1 MQHTPPPQKAQK
13 PVVVPQQQQQQQ
25 TVVSSPLRRPIPS
38 DAGKGEIVLAEA
50 EAPVAVRKAGEKL
63 LRTPPQVT
71 KVIQPLRPH
80 EMDGDDGGSEGQQGG
95 SRSPYSAPVP
105 VLASLAAQV
114 MEKVEAQ
121 QGKGDNALLKEEDL
135 EFLAERSALKE
146 QVELQ
151 ERVAAQDKDL
161 KQHQQKVELLEFQL
175 AKIDGDEIQEQDHV
189 QALVGDLAA
198 LGIHL
203 TDVAQLNQP
212 EVVKSF
218 STTLKVRE
226 RKLAEQLTQTE
237 KLLETKTREVI
248 DRKAATQAR
257 AREAERRQAELT
269 ASIQEETSKQEQLQT
284 DFARQDAALGALLAE
299 TEQKLPSLPLVELQG
314 ERERLARLL
323 AESERAE
330 REMVLEQ
337 ASAVRRAEA
346 MGREMQAK
354 EVARA
359 GILQE
364 NEEEVARE
372 RADREELAARER
384 AATVRVAQE
393 VRAHSVATPGRPVA
407 PKAIEEV
414 PVFSQPLTDE
424 QRERVEG
431 MLRRVEM
438 YLARAKALQSSRKM
452 LYSLALKAG
461 AK

>member
-1 MQHTPPPQKAQK
+1 
-13 PVVVPQQQQQQQ
+13 
-25 TVVSSPLRRPIPS
+25 
-38 DAGKGEIVLAEA
+38 
-50 EAPVAVRKAGEKL
+50 
-63 LRTPPQVT
+63 
-71 KVIQPLRPH
+71 
-80 EMDGDDGGSEGQQGG
+80 
-95 SRSPYSAPVP
+95 VP

-337 ASAVRRAEA
+337 ASAVMRAEA
-346 MGREMQAK
+346 MGREIQAK

-414 PVFSQPLTDE
+414 PVFSQPLTGE